1 MRVDNIYIIAQLNL
15 GQHAGSMVPPS
26 SKAQIT
32 LKIKRAKDHVADL
45 DREIR
50 RFLESNPYKVATKR
64 DPATRKLIYYVS
76 SVQCTPDRLPLIAGD
91 AVQNLMSALDHLAYQ
106 LVLSDTNGSPPN
118 PSWIYFPI
126 ADDAAKYEAKK
137 QGKMQGADQK
147 TFDAIDALK
156 PYKGGN
162 DLLWILYRL
171 NNIEKHRLLITVGSM
186 YQSMDIGADMSQRM
200 RKAFPGIQF
209 PTMSA
214 FFGVK
219 DGLFPLKDGDV
230 LFIGAPDDEVNK
242 DMKFAFNIA
251 LNEPGIIEGKPLLE
265 TLHQLTALVEGIVTA
280 LESRLR

>member
-1 MRVDNIYIIAQLNL
+1 MTAID
-15 GQHAGSMVPPS
+15 

-32 LKIKRAKDHVADL
+32 LKIKRAKEHIADL

-50 RFLESNPYKVATKR
+50 RFLETKPYKVGTKR
-64 DPATRKLIYYVS
+64 DPATRKLIYYLS
-76 SVQCTPDRLPLIAGD
+76 SVQCTPDSLPLIAGD

-106 LVLSDTNGSPPN
+106 LVMSDTGGNPPN
-118 PSWIYFPI
+118 PNWIYFPI

-137 QGKMQGADQK
+137 KGKIEGADQK

-171 NNIEKHRLLITVGSM
+171 NNVEKHRLLITVGSM
-186 YQSMDIGADMSQRM
+186 FQSVDLGAHISGMM
-200 RKAFPGIQF
+200 KKAFPGKDF
-209 PTMSA
+209 PTISA
-214 FFGVK
+214 FFKPADV
-219 DGLFPLKDGDV
+219 LFPLKEGDE
-230 LFIGAPDDEVNK
+230 LLIDAPDAEVNEK
-242 DMKFAFNIA
+242 MEFRFNVA

-280 LESRLR
+280 LESRLK